1 MANKWLCPSI
11 NYYTG
16 REILQMPPSG
26 PNNKGVK
33 IKDNVKRRTKER
45 ILRYAE
51 SNLVGRYTILDI
63 RFRSYFCY
71 VDAYTEP
78 ELPDNDWPPPDFP
91 ETREE
96 YLERLRNIPYY
107 LFRLKYF
114 GDDER
119 WGLAFYSYSN
129 EKYELS
135 VFPSGDFLGTPEVAL
150 QTAAEFHL

>member
-1 MANKWLCPSI
+1 
-11 NYYTG
+11 
-16 REILQMPPSG
+16 MPPSG
-26 PNNKGVK
+26 SNSSGVK
-33 IKDNVKRRTKER
+33 ISNDIKRRTKER

-51 SNLVGRYTILDI
+51 SNLAGRYTTLDI

-78 ELPDNDWPPPDFP
+78 KLPDKDWPADFP

-96 YLERLRNIPYY
+96 HIERLRNIPYH
-107 LFRLKYF
+107 LFRLKYL

-119 WGLAFYSYSN
+119 WELAFYNYSN

-150 QTAAEFHL
+150 KTAAEFHL